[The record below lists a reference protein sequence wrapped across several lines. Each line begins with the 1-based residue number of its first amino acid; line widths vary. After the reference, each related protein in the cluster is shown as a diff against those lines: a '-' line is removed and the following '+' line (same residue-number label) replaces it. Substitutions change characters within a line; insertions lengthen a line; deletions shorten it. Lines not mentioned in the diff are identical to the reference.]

1 LTTLIGSRQT
11 KRLLIFRLVKSIGR
25 LPNVI
30 YLLVFDRNLAEAIV
44 SERYPSE
51 GPHYLEKIIQA
62 GFDIPQSRQVD
73 LNQELLRQI
82 DAICGSPS
90 EDVSLRFMNVFY
102 DVIAPE
108 IRTPRDLIRLMNAL
122 AVTWPAVGNEVDR
135 ADFVAVET
143 LRLFRPDVYRALR
156 SNKHRLCGANDPYGR
171 PGRDLETEMDT
182 LLLGSAD
189 NKDHD
194 RLRRALMRLF
204 PRLESVWNNVSYGG
218 DSASGWTRE
227 RLLCSSQHFDSY
239 FRFSVGDD
247 VVPREEI
254 EALIARASDGEF
266 VRQKFREALAVTRK
280 DGKTKAML
288 LLDELNLHAEN
299 VADNDVAQFLT
310 TIFELGD
317 ELDVESDS
325 ATAFEIGDNQQR
337 IRWLLRRLTP
347 TASTSPRVRRFLSRP
362 LRKRL

>member
-1 LTTLIGSRQT
+1 
-11 KRLLIFRLVKSIGR
+11 
-25 LPNVI
+25 
-30 YLLVFDRNLAEAIV
+30 
-44 SERYPSE
+44 
-51 GPHYLEKIIQA
+51 
-62 GFDIPQSRQVD
+62 
-73 LNQELLRQI
+73 
-82 DAICGSPS
+82 
-90 EDVSLRFMNVFY
+90 
-102 DVIAPE
+102 
-108 IRTPRDLIRLMNAL
+108 
-122 AVTWPAVGNEVDR
+122 
-135 ADFVAVET
+135 
-143 LRLFRPDVYRALR
+143 
-156 SNKHRLCGANDPYGR
+156 
-171 PGRDLETEMDT
+171 
-182 LLLGSAD
+182 
-189 NKDHD
+189 
-194 RLRRALMRLF
+194 LRRALMRLF

-317 ELDVESDS
+317 ARCGVRQRD
-325 ATAFEIGDNQQR
+325 R
-337 IRWLLRRLTP
+337 IRNWR
-347 TASTSPRVRRFLSRP
+347 
-362 LRKRL
+362 